1 LLVSPIGGRPTSA
14 FWGHNRIILD
24 AGLDT
29 MVPGPGAP
37 EQLDDPLTRI
47 ADAVREAVPGAAGD
61 ELTARIAAIVA
72 GLVPRDLDQISVENA
87 ELQHELELLQSVDG
101 LTGLRNR
108 QCFFDDLRREFAAAR
123 RYDSP
128 LSLILLD
135 VEGLRSVN
143 ETRGYDAGDR
153 LLLALAELLMTRL
166 RVTDI
171 AARIGDDDFA
181 VILPRTPEEGAERL
195 AERIA
200 DALGDWVSIGIGA
213 AEPSVG
219 SGAELLDRAD
229 RDLAAHKLGR
239 TQPPAA

>member
-1 LLVSPIGGRPTSA
+1 M
-14 FWGHNRIILD
+14 D
-24 AGLDT
+24 ASLDT
-29 MVPGPGAP
+29 VASGAGNP
-37 EQLDDPLTRI
+37 EQLDEPLARI
-47 ADAVREAVPGAAGD
+47 ADAVREAVPGTTGD

-72 GLVPRDLDQISVENA
+72 SLVPRGLDQIAVENA
-87 ELQHELELLQSVDG
+87 QLQHELELMQSVDG

-108 QCFFDDLRREFAAAR
+108 QRFFEDLRREFAAAR

-135 VEGLRSVN
+135 VDGLRSVN

-181 VILPRTPEEGAERL
+181 VILPRTPQEGAERL

-200 DALGDWVSIGIGA
+200 EALGDWVAIGIA
-213 AEPSVG
+213 AAVPSIG

-229 RDLAAHKLGR
+229 RDLAAHKLER

>member
-1 LLVSPIGGRPTSA
+1 MS
-14 FWGHNRIILD
+14 
-24 AGLDT
+24 LDT
-29 MVPGPGAP
+29 AVPSSGDSEP
-37 EQLDDPLTRI
+37 LDDPLGRI
-47 ADAVREAVPGAAGD
+47 AETVRETVPGAAGD
-61 ELTARIAAIVA
+61 ELVARISAIVA
-72 GLVPRDLDQISVENA
+72 GLVPRDLQQIAVENA
-87 ELQHELELLQSVDG
+87 QLQHELELMQSVDG

-108 QCFFDDLRREFAAAR
+108 QRFFEDLRREFAAAR

-135 VEGLRSVN
+135 VDGLRSVN

-181 VILPRTPEEGAERL
+181 IILPRTPEEGAERL

-200 DALGDWVSIGIGA
+200 EALGDWVAIGIGA
-213 AEPSVG
+213 AVPSVG

>member
-1 LLVSPIGGRPTSA
+1 MEP
-14 FWGHNRIILD
+14 
-24 AGLDT
+24 GLDT
-29 MVPGPGAP
+29 LPPGSDASD
-37 EQLDDPLTRI
+37 QLDEPLGRI
-47 ADAVREAVPGAAGD
+47 ADAVRETVPGAAAD
-61 ELTARIAAIVA
+61 ELIARIATVVA
-72 GLVPRDLDQISVENA
+72 RLVPRNLAQIAVENA
-87 ELQHELELLQSVDG
+87 ELQHELELMQSVDG

-108 QCFFDDLRREFAAAR
+108 QRFFEDLRREYAAAR

-135 VEGLRSVN
+135 VDGLRSVN

-181 VILPRTPEEGAERL
+181 VILPRTPQDGAERL

-200 DALGDWVSIGIGA
+200 EALGDWVAIGIGA
-213 AEPSVG
+213 VIPSVG
-219 SGAELLDRAD
+219 SGAELLDLAD
-229 RDLAAHKLGR
+229 RNLAAHKLAR
-239 TQPPAA
+239 PQPPAA

>member
-1 LLVSPIGGRPTSA
+1 MSPVGGRATSA
-14 FWGHNRIILD
+14 FWPDNRTIMD
-24 AGLDT
+24 PSLDT
-29 MVPGPGAP
+29 MIAGSGAS
-37 EQLDDPLTRI
+37 EELDEPLTRI
-47 ADAVREAVPGAAGD
+47 ADAVREALPGAAGD
-61 ELTARIAAIVA
+61 ELTARIAAIVT
-72 GLVPRDLDQISVENA
+72 GLVPRDLTQIAVQNA

-108 QCFFDDLRREFAAAR
+108 QRFFEDLRREYAAAR

-135 VEGLRSVN
+135 VDGLRSVN

-181 VILPRTPEEGAERL
+181 VILPRTPQEGAERL

-200 DALGDWVSIGIGA
+200 EALGDWVAIGIGA
-213 AEPSVG
+213 AVPSVG
-219 SGAELLDRAD
+219 SGAELLDLAD
-229 RDLAAHKLGR
+229 RNLAAHKLGR

>member
-1 LLVSPIGGRPTSA
+1 M
-14 FWGHNRIILD
+14 D
-24 AGLDT
+24 ADRRTQYPNVGET
-29 MVPGPGAP
+29 EPSN
-37 EQLDDPLTRI
+37 DPLQLI
-47 ADAVREAVPGAAGD
+47 ADAVREMVPGMAAD
-61 ELTARIAAIVA
+61 ELVGRLATIVA
-72 GLVPRDLDQISVENA
+72 GLMPRDLEQIAVENA
-87 ELQHELELLQSVDG
+87 QLQHELELMQSVDG

-108 QCFFDDLRREFAAAR
+108 QRFFEDLRREFAAAR

-135 VEGLRSVN
+135 VDGLRSVN

-181 VILPRTPEEGAERL
+181 VILPRTPQEGAERL

-200 DALGDWVSIGIGA
+200 DALGDWVAIGIGTVA
-213 AEPSVG
+213 ANVT
-219 SGAELLDRAD
+219 SGAELLDLAD
-229 RDLAAHKLGR
+229 HDLASRKLAR

>member
-1 LLVSPIGGRPTSA
+1 MDPS
-14 FWGHNRIILD
+14 
-24 AGLDT
+24 LDT
-29 MVPGPGAP
+29 IVPDSGAP
-37 EQLDDPLTRI
+37 DELAESLSRI
-47 ADAVREAVPGAAGD
+47 AESVRAAVPGAAAD
-61 ELTARIAAIVA
+61 ELTVKIAAIVT
-72 GLVPRDLDQISVENA
+72 GLVPRNLTQIALENA
-87 ELQHELELLQSVDG
+87 ELQHELELMQSVDG

-108 QCFFDDLRREFAAAR
+108 KRFFEDLRREYAAAR

-128 LSLILLD
+128 LSLIMLD
-135 VEGLRSVN
+135 VDGLRSVN

-181 VILPRTPEEGAERL
+181 VILPRTPQEGAERL

-200 DALGDWVSIGIGA
+200 EALGDWVAIGIA
-213 AEPSVG
+213 SAVPSVG
-219 SGAELLDRAD
+219 SGAELLDLAD
-229 RDLAAHKLGR
+229 RHLAAHKLGR

>member
-1 LLVSPIGGRPTSA
+1 M
-14 FWGHNRIILD
+14 D
-24 AGLDT
+24 ASVDT
-29 MVPGPGAP
+29 AVPGSGNSEP
-37 EQLDDPLTRI
+37 LDDPLARI
-47 ADAVREAVPGAAGD
+47 AEAVGEAVPGAAGD
-61 ELTARIAAIVA
+61 ELTARIAAIVTD
-72 GLVPRDLDQISVENA
+72 LVPRGLGQIAAENA
-87 ELQHELELLQSVDG
+87 QLQHELELMQSVDG

-108 QCFFDDLRREFAAAR
+108 QRFFEDLRREFAASR

-135 VEGLRSVN
+135 VDGLRTVN

-181 VILPRTPEEGAERL
+181 IILPRTPQEGAERL
-195 AERIA
+195 AQRIA
-200 DALGDWVSIGIGA
+200 EALGDWVAIGIGSA
-213 AEPSVG
+213 VPSVG
-219 SGAELLDRAD
+219 SGSELLDRAD

>member
-1 LLVSPIGGRPTSA
+1 MDIS
-14 FWGHNRIILD
+14 
-24 AGLDT
+24 LDT
-29 MVPGPGAP
+29 LALGSGAS
-37 EQLDDPLTRI
+37 EQPDDPLLRI
-47 ADAVREAVPGAAGD
+47 AEAVRETVPGATGE
-61 ELTARIAAIVA
+61 ELIARLATIVA
-72 GLVPRDLDQISVENA
+72 GVLPRDLEQIAVENA
-87 ELQHELELLQSVDG
+87 ELQHELELMQSVDG

-108 QCFFDDLRREFAAAR
+108 QRFFEDLRREFAAAR

-135 VEGLRSVN
+135 VDGLRSVN

-153 LLLALAELLMTRL
+153 LLLALAELLLTRL

-181 VILPRTPEEGAERL
+181 VILPRTPQEGAERL
-195 AERIA
+195 AERITE
-200 DALGDWVSIGIGA
+200 ALGDWVAIGIA
-213 AEPSVG
+213 AAVPSVG

>member
-1 LLVSPIGGRPTSA
+1 MDSS
-14 FWGHNRIILD
+14 
-24 AGLDT
+24 LDT
-29 MVPGPGAP
+29 MTPGTGDSD
-37 EQLDDPLTRI
+37 QLEEPLARI
-47 ADAVREAVPGAAGD
+47 ADAVRATIPGPAGD
-61 ELTARIAAIVA
+61 ELTARIAAIVN
-72 GLVPRDLDQISVENA
+72 GLVPRDLAQIAVENA
-87 ELQHELELLQSVDG
+87 ELQHELELMQSVDG

-108 QCFFDDLRREFAAAR
+108 QRFFEDLRREFAAAR

-135 VEGLRSVN
+135 VDGLRSVN

-181 VILPRTPEEGAERL
+181 IILPRTPQEGAERL

-200 DALGDWVSIGIGA
+200 EALGDWVAIGIA
-213 AEPSVG
+213 AAIPSVG
-219 SGAELLDRAD
+219 SGAELLDLAD
-229 RDLAAHKLGR
+229 RDLASHKLGR

>member
-1 LLVSPIGGRPTSA
+1 M
-14 FWGHNRIILD
+14 D
-24 AGLDT
+24 ASVDT
-29 MVPGPGAP
+29 AVPGSDDSEPV
-37 EQLDDPLTRI
+37 DDPLARI
-47 ADAVREAVPGAAGD
+47 ADAVREMVPEAKAD
-61 ELTARIAAIVA
+61 ELVARIAVIVA
-72 GLVPRDLDQISVENA
+72 GLVPRNLEQIAVENA
-87 ELQHELELLQSVDG
+87 ELQHELELMQSVDG

-108 QCFFDDLRREFAAAR
+108 QRFFEDLRREYAAAR

-135 VEGLRSVN
+135 VDGLRGVN

-181 VILPRTPEEGAERL
+181 VILPRTPQEGAERL

-200 DALGDWVSIGIGA
+200 EALGDWVAIGIA
-213 AEPSVG
+213 AAVPSVG

-229 RDLAAHKLGR
+229 RDLAAHKLSR

>member
-1 LLVSPIGGRPTSA
+1 MEP
-14 FWGHNRIILD
+14 
-24 AGLDT
+24 GLDT
-29 MVPGPGAP
+29 LPPGSDASD
-37 EQLDDPLTRI
+37 QLDEPLGRI
-47 ADAVREAVPGAAGD
+47 ADAVRETVPGAAAD
-61 ELTARIAAIVA
+61 ELIARIATIVA
-72 GLVPRDLDQISVENA
+72 RLVPRNLAQIAVENA
-87 ELQHELELLQSVDG
+87 ELQHELELMQSVDG

-108 QCFFDDLRREFAAAR
+108 QRFFEDLRREYAAAR

-135 VEGLRSVN
+135 VDGLRSVN

-181 VILPRTPEEGAERL
+181 VILPRTPQDGAERL

-200 DALGDWVSIGIGA
+200 EALGDWVAIGIGSVV
-213 AEPSVG
+213 PSVG
-219 SGAELLDRAD
+219 SGAELLDLAD
-229 RDLAAHKLGR
+229 RNLAAHKLAR
-239 TQPPAA
+239 PQPPAA

>member
-1 LLVSPIGGRPTSA
+1 M
-14 FWGHNRIILD
+14 D
-24 AGLDT
+24 ASVDT
-29 MVPGPGAP
+29 TVPGSGDSDP
-37 EQLDDPLTRI
+37 LDDPLARI
-47 ADAVREAVPGAAGD
+47 AEAVGDAVPGTAGD
-61 ELTARIAAIVA
+61 ELAARIAAIVTD
-72 GLVPRDLDQISVENA
+72 LVPLGLGQIAAENA
-87 ELQHELELLQSVDG
+87 QLQHELELMQSVDG

-108 QCFFDDLRREFAAAR
+108 QRFFEDLRREFAASR

-135 VEGLRSVN
+135 VDGLRTVN

-181 VILPRTPEEGAERL
+181 IILPRTPQEGAERL
-195 AERIA
+195 AQRIA
-200 DALGDWVSIGIGA
+200 EALGDWVAIGIGA
-213 AEPSVG
+213 AVPSVG
-219 SGAELLDRAD
+219 SGSELLDRAD